1 MSFVQSPSL
10 LYVSSFVSLLLD
22 RSCERSCAASC
33 RLLIVERR
41 SRLFF
46 PFSPRSRKISP
57 SSDQSNLRANDKCSL
72 YTRCTYNNIYIYI
85 RNVNKQIGNTNKQT
99 GIVNKQRRGGEC
111 KQTNLNR
118 TNKSD
123 FQRYYPI
130 PPLYSRYY

>member
-33 RLLIVERR
+33 PSPHRGEEIAPLFSIFPDPGKFHLHQISLIYAPTI
-41 SRLFF
+41 SALFI
-46 PFSPRSRKISP
+46 RDVHII
-57 SSDQSNLRANDKCSL
+57 
-72 YTRCTYNNIYIYI
+72 IYIYI